1 MAFKEDQRQLV
12 FAAVIISLITAAAV
26 QVVRSQGLLQPLEL
40 IGYDLGITLQRG
52 PQVPAP
58 VTLILITEP
67 DIQHL
72 GRWPIPDGDLAAVVE
87 QIMIW
92 KPTVLGIDIYRDL
105 PIPPGTEALEELFRN
120 DPRIIGIFKF
130 PSADTPG
137 VNAPPALAARDQ
149 VGFSDLLLDADSVVR
164 RGLAFL
170 DHGEQIAWAF
180 PLKVAL
186 AYLAAEDVFIAPAP
200 RNPEHFLIGES
211 AFPPLPENF
220 GAYTNL
226 DNAGYQFLIDYSRRS
241 RSLPSFSL
249 KDLLDQ
255 QIPPELLRNRVVL
268 LGVNAESVKDSFITP
283 TSHWPWS
290 DSPQI
295 PGIAMHGIIVDQL
308 IRASYGE
315 SLPFQAWS
323 PLTEFWLLVAAS
335 LCGGLLG
342 LRSTSVARLLN
353 IVLPGVVVLILI
365 GLILFLFDQWF
376 PVLVTSLGLTIS
388 ASLTTA
394 YLVQLTR
401 KERAALQKL
410 LALQVSEEVAQEI
423 WQRRDELLN
432 EGALRPQQLTATV
445 MFVDLQ
451 GFTRLTESLDSGA
464 LMQWL
469 NPIFEAATRI
479 IIRHGGMVDDYF
491 GDGIKANFGV
501 PIPRASEAEIAADAN
516 AAVSCARDLIR
527 EAADLSRLTHT
538 PYRLRF
544 GIHTGVVITASVGS
558 EHRFKYTSIG
568 DTVNVAA
575 RLESIAKEIAG
586 RDPEQPN
593 SCIVL
598 SASTAELLEQSEE
611 LENLGPIDL
620 QGRLQPI
627 TAYRMRGN
635 DRRFEP

>member
-1 MAFKEDQRQLV
+1 
-12 FAAVIISLITAAAV
+12 
-26 QVVRSQGLLQPLEL
+26 
-40 IGYDLGITLQRG
+40 
-52 PQVPAP
+52 
-58 VTLILITEP
+58 
-67 DIQHL
+67 
-72 GRWPIPDGDLAAVVE
+72 
-87 QIMIW
+87 
-92 KPTVLGIDIYRDL
+92 
-105 PIPPGTEALEELFRN
+105 
-120 DPRIIGIFKF
+120 
-130 PSADTPG
+130 
-137 VNAPPALAARDQ
+137 
-149 VGFSDLLLDADSVVR
+149 
-164 RGLAFL
+164 
-170 DHGEQIAWAF
+170 
-180 PLKVAL
+180 
-186 AYLAAEDVFIAPAP
+186 
-200 RNPEHFLIGES
+200 
-211 AFPPLPENF
+211 
-220 GAYTNL
+220 
-226 DNAGYQFLIDYSRRS
+226 
-241 RSLPSFSL
+241 
-249 KDLLDQ
+249 
-255 QIPPELLRNRVVL
+255 LRNRVVL

-290 DSPQI
+290 ETPQI

-323 PLTEFWLLVAAS
+323 PLTEFCLLAAAS
-335 LCGGLLG
+335 LAGGLLG
-342 LRSTSVARLLN
+342 LRSTSVTRLLN
-353 IVLPGVVVLILI
+353 IVVPGVTAIIAI

-376 PVLVTSLGLTIS
+376 PVLITSLGLTVS

-401 KERAALQKL
+401 RQRAVLQKL

-423 WQRRDELLN
+423 WERRDELLI

-451 GFTRLTESLDSGA
+451 GFTRLTESLDSDA
-464 LMQWL
+464 LMHWL
-469 NPIFEAATRI
+469 NPILEAATRI

-491 GDGIKANFGV
+491 GDGVKANFGV
-501 PIPRASEAEIAADAN
+501 PIPRSSEAEIAADAE
-516 AAVSCARDLIR
+516 AALACARDLIK

-575 RLESIAKEIAG
+575 RLESLAKDIG
-586 RDPEQPN
+586 REREQQD

-598 SASTAELLEQSEE
+598 SASTAELLEQREE

-627 TAYRMRGN
+627 TAYRVRGN

>member
-1 MAFKEDQRQLV
+1 MAFKEDQRRLV
-12 FAAVIISLITAAAV
+12 VAAVAISLVTALAV
-26 QVVRSQGLLQPLEL
+26 QIVRSQGLLQPLEL
-40 IGYDLGITLQRG
+40 IGYDLGITLL
-52 PQVPAP
+52 PEPSVPAP
-58 VTLILITEP
+58 VTLILITES
-67 DIQHL
+67 DIQQL
-72 GRWPIPDGDLAAVVE
+72 GRWPMSDGDLAAAIE
-87 QIMIW
+87 QIMVWSPI
-92 KPTVLGIDIYRDL
+92 VVGIDIYRDL
-105 PIPPGTEALEELFRN
+105 PAEPGTQQLERLFRT
-120 DPRIIGIFKF
+120 DPRLIGIFKF
-130 PSADTPG
+130 PTPDTPG
-137 VNAPPALAARDQ
+137 VAAPPALEARGQ

-170 DHGEQIAWAF
+170 DDDERVAWAF
-180 PLKVAL
+180 PLQVAL
-186 AYLAAEDVFIAPAP
+186 TYLAAEDVFIAPAP
-200 RNPEHFLIGES
+200 ENPEHFLIGES
-211 AFPPLPENF
+211 AFPPLPKNF

-226 DNAGYQFLIDYSRRS
+226 DNAGYQFLIDYSRS
-241 RSLPSFSL
+241 AGSFPSFTL
-249 KDLLDQ
+249 ADLLEQ
-255 QIPPELLRNRVVL
+255 RIAPELLRNRVVL

-290 DSPQI
+290 ETPQI

-323 PLTEFWLLVAAS
+323 PMTEFGLLVAAS
-335 LCGGLLG
+335 LAGGLLG
-342 LRSTSVARLLN
+342 LRSTSVTRLLN
-353 IVLPGVVVLILI
+353 IVLPGIVAFNLL
-365 GLILFLFDQWF
+365 GLVLFLFDQWF

-401 KERAALQKL
+401 RERATLQKL

-423 WQRRDELLN
+423 WQRRAELFT
-432 EGALRPQQLTATV
+432 EGALRPQQLTATI

-451 GFTRLTESLDSGA
+451 GFTRLTESLTSEA

-469 NPIFEAATRI
+469 NPALEAITRV

-491 GDGIKANFGV
+491 GDGVKANFGV
-501 PIPRASEAEIAADAN
+501 PIARESESAIAADAR
-516 AAVSCARDLIR
+516 AALACARDLIA
-527 EAADLSRLTHT
+527 EVDALSRLTHT

-575 RLESIAKEIAG
+575 RLESLAKEIG
-586 RDPEQPN
+586 RGPGEEG

-598 SASTAELLEQSEE
+598 SASTAELLEPGME
-611 LENLGPIDL
+611 LEDLGSVSL
-620 QGRLQPI
+620 QGRQQPVN
-627 TAYRMRGN
+627 AYRVQGSH
-635 DRRFEP
+635 RRFDS